1 MIYLSRHHTEFKVK
15 GLSAKLLVM
24 VLPTKDW
31 TVQMKY
37 LIMQMVNSLPKEV
50 NIENRSE
57 VHNIV
62 LACEVIESI
71 AIKEGKSSK

>member
-1 MIYLSRHHTEFKVK
+1 
-15 GLSAKLLVM
+15 
-24 VLPTKDW
+24 
-31 TVQMKY
+31 MKY